1 MMRTI
6 TYENMKPQTDERAG
20 LLIIDFRVIRD
31 SYVCFYITMLPFIT
45 IAIGNMIQATA
56 KDRTI
61 VGFHI

>member
-31 SYVCFYITMLPFIT
+31 SYVCFYITMLPFIHDCHWEHDSSHS
-45 IAIGNMIQATA
+45 
-56 KDRTI
+56 KRS
-61 VGFHI
+61 H